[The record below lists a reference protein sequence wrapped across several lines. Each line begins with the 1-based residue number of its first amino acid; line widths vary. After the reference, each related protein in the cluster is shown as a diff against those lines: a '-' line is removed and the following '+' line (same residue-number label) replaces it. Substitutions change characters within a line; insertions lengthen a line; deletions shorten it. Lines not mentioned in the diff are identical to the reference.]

1 MCTGRLLLIYEE
13 HMPPGAASGGER
25 GAGRAESGRVGD
37 AAAVDGLQSALSG
50 RRFCVALPLWCTPGS
65 AGGRVP
71 LARAEMRLAV
81 CQTCRGTGVVT
92 DAIRLC
98 IARELLYSTQINH
111 RAGVVSAKR
120 AW

>member
-1 MCTGRLLLIYEE
+1 M
-13 HMPPGAASGGER
+13 
-25 GAGRAESGRVGD
+25 VG
-37 AAAVDGLQSALSG
+37 S
-50 RRFCVALPLWCTPGS
+50 GS

-98 IARELLYSTQINH
+98 IARELCTMFACSESWHEQWFIRILTTRERGCIEVYQNMLLE
-111 RAGVVSAKR
+111 R
-120 AW
+120 